1 MGWQQRHSRGLTV
14 NWELAQYLQDAHADW
29 AIFQEQFAPGKLA
42 EFRLRIDIREIT
54 TSGPLSTSEAPA
66 KLSCIGPS
74 KRGYPEPTGFG
85 GSVGAPCSLSLRH
98 ACETASATVRWE
110 GGGVGWVEAA
120 FLLASR

>member
-29 AIFQEQFAPGKLA
+29 AIFQDQFAPGKLA

-66 KLSCIGPS
+66 KLSCIGPMPS
-74 KRGYPEPTGFG
+74 VRMVVVRGRNIVSRDGPQVKPA
-85 GSVGAPCSLSLRH
+85 GAIKFDR
-98 ACETASATVRWE
+98 E
-110 GGGVGWVEAA
+110 GPQ
-120 FLLASR
+120 